1 MKNGEGNRKKL
12 FTAIGLLGAF
22 IIWTVAVCL
31 IDVRAI
37 GPMDSGVGFAT
48 LNGFVHRLT
57 GVHMALYTA
66 TDLLSLV
73 PAVVVLGFGC
83 LGLGQWIKRK
93 QILKVDADIL
103 VLGGFYVVVAAAFL
117 FFEMVV
123 VNYRPVLIEGKL
135 EASYPSSTTML
146 VMCVMPTAMMQLRRR
161 IGKASVRR
169 IVEILLG
176 VFTGFMVAG
185 RLLSGVHWLTDIIG
199 GGLLSAG
206 LVMLYAFMTEKLA
219 AKENAQ

>member
-12 FTAIGLLGAF
+12 LTAIGLLGTF

-37 GPMDSGVGFAT
+37 GPMDSSVGFAT

-199 GGLLSAG
+199 GALLSAG
-206 LVMLYAFMTEKLA
+206 LVLLYLA
-219 AKENAQ
+219 ALRFSEK